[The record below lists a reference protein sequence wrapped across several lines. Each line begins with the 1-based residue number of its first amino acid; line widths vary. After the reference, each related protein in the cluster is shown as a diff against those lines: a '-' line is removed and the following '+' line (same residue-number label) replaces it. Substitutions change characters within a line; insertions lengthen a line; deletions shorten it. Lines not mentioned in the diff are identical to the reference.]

1 MQKLIQFYQSL
12 PSWLK
17 NKYFITSV
25 VYLLWILFFN
35 DYNLIFQWQKSKEL
49 ADLKDKK
56 TYFIKEIA
64 QVNQDKKDLF
74 SNTESLEKFAREK
87 YYMKK
92 DNEDIYLIEEK

>member
-12 PSWLK
+12 PTWLK

-25 VYLLWILFFN
+25 VFLLWLSIFN

-49 ADLKDKK
+49 AELKEKK
-56 TYFIKEIA
+56 AYFIKEIA

-87 YYMKK
+87 YFMKK

>member
-25 VYLLWILFFN
+25 IYLLWILFFN

-49 ADLKDKK
+49 ADLKAKK